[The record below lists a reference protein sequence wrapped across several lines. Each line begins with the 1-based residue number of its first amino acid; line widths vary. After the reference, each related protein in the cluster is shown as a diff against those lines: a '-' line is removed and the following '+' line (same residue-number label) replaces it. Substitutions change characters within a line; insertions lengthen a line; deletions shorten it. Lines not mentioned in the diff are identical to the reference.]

1 MKDIKLFEKWIKN
14 AINKGDKKLIVNVTD
29 EHVYLTDGFIMF
41 KIPRHNKDFI
51 RVIQHN
57 TFQTLRTNFMIV
69 EKELKEETIDMLP
82 CFPKD
87 EGHEV
92 IKTNLILKDCY
103 NTDIFL
109 IKDTKELYFI
119 NTNHTQYVNLEYAIS
134 IKTNSKVN
142 VALVKMGDF
151 EVALAPVR
159 VNHTPYKITY
169 ENNIYKAGEE

>member
-14 AINKGDKKLIVNVTD
+14 AINKGDKKLIVNATE

-41 KIPRHNKDFI
+41 KIPRYNKDFI

-57 TFQTLRTNFMIV
+57 TFQTLKTNFMIV

-87 EGHEV
+87 EGREV

-119 NTNHTQYVNLEYAIS
+119 NTNHTQYVNLDYATS
-134 IKTNSKVN
+134 IKTNSKVS
-142 VALVKMGDF
+142 VALVKMADF

-159 VNHTPYKITY
+159 ISHTPYKITY